1 MSEYIP
7 LFLALAVLAV
17 APFAAL
23 MVTSFAKI
31 VIVLGL
37 LRQALGLQ
45 QVPPNMVLNGIAL
58 VMTVYVMAPVFME
71 VGDNIRSQGKTVM
84 QFKSMDDLGGA
95 FDAAR
100 APLTAFLTK
109 HSEIRD
115 RKFFQNTASR
125 LWPKERA
132 SQLREDDLLVLVP
145 AFTVSELTTAFRIGF
160 ILFLAF
166 LIVDLIVASVLLAM
180 GMSMVSPTVVSIP
193 FKLLLFV
200 VLDGWARLLQGLVS
214 GYA

>member
-7 LFLALAVLAV
+7 LFLALAALSA
-17 APFAAL
+17 APFMAL

-31 VIVLGL
+31 VVVLGL

-71 VGDNIRSQGKTVM
+71 IGDNMRSQGKTVM
-84 QFKSMDDLGGA
+84 QFKSMDDISGA

-100 APLTAFLTK
+100 APLSVFLTK

-115 RKFFQNTASR
+115 RKFFQTTAYK

-132 SQLREDDLLVLVP
+132 AQLREDDFLVLVP
-145 AFTVSELTTAFRIGF
+145 AFTVSELTAAFRIGF
-160 ILFLAF
+160 MLFLAF
-166 LIVDLIVASVLLAM
+166 LIVDLIVASVLLAL

-200 VLDGWARLLQGLVS
+200 VLDGWARLLQGLVT